1 MKINQQQ
8 LEQKQQNPVNKNPQ
22 NLLIKILDQH
32 VVILKIQM
40 IIMMIHGI
48 MELVKKVIYKRVYY
62 HIIKKAIESLELY
75 ERYLR
80 KLSVRTFGTPC
91 T

>member
-8 LEQKQQNPVNKNPQ
+8 LEQKQQNLVNKNPQ
-22 NLLIKILDQH
+22 SLLIKILDQH

-48 MELVKKVIYKRVYY
+48 IELVKKVIYILV
-62 HIIKKAIESLELY
+62 IQMIKKYLLEIFLH
-75 ERYLR
+75 
-80 KLSVRTFGTPC
+80 KLQKNK
-91 T
+91 